1 MYKPKMGARKG
12 QAPAITVPNTENQVT
27 YLNIPLVD
35 FFQAKGID
43 RLSVFID
50 PEKQEIVLKPA
61 KEGEKSY
68 KIISTGRRGFGISPK
83 LRKWLPA
90 GRYVL
95 GDKRRMVFE
104 KAV

>member
-12 QAPAITVPNTENQVT
+12 QAPAITVPSTVNQVT
-27 YLNIPLVD
+27 YLNTPLVD
-35 FFQAKGID
+35 FFQARGVD

-50 PEKQEIVLKPA
+50 SETKEIVLKPA
-61 KEGEKSY
+61 KEGEKGY
-68 KIISTGRRGFGISPK
+68 KIVSTGRRGFGISPR

-95 GDKRRMVFE
+95 GDKRRMVFAR
-104 KAV
+104 AV